1 MSQAQP
7 CSEPGVVKVTTA
19 GRSPHVMCAAHAMVA
34 MKFAEVVK
42 QMGVVMEF
50 EMITPELEAR

>member
-1 MSQAQP
+1 
-7 CSEPGVVKVTTA
+7 
-19 GRSPHVMCAAHAMVA
+19 MVA